1 MENEKATERYLRNEI
16 KAIGGEAYKF
26 VSPGVSGV
34 PDRIVCLPD
43 GKAVFVEVKS
53 EGKKSTQRQKQQQ
66 DKLRSLGFEVYVD
79 IDTRQKVDE
88 LVRRLK
94 DEI

>member
-43 GKAVFVEVKS
+43 GKAVLSRLSPKA
-53 EGKKSTQRQKQQQ
+53 RRAHN
-66 DKLRSLGFEVYVD
+66 DKTAAR
-79 IDTRQKVDE
+79 
-88 LVRRLK
+88 
-94 DEI
+94 